1 MKHMKKIILALA
13 ILMVFSLTGCG
24 KEETAKEEIYVYN
37 WGEYIDPQIL
47 KDFQKE
53 TGIKVNYD
61 TYASNEDLYIKMT
74 QSQDKYD
81 VVVPSD
87 YMIERLIKEDLV
99 REINFENI
107 PNFANVEDILKN
119 PTFDPENKYS
129 VPYFWGTVGIVYNKA
144 EVKDK
149 VDSWDILWNEKYK
162 DQIIMYNSQR
172 DTLGVALKRLGY
184 SLNSTSEKELQEAK
198 KSLIEQ
204 KPLVYAYL
212 DDDGRDVV
220 VQGDANLSVMYSG
233 DALLMMQ
240 QNEDL
245 DYVVPKEGSNIW
257 YDSMVIPKN
266 AKNVDGAEKFINY
279 MLEKEVQAKNVE
291 HCVGYTSP
299 VKGVKDLLPDE
310 IKNSKVAYPDL
321 DKLPSLESFRDLG
334 DFIKVYDRIWT
345 EINASN
351 L

>member
-1 MKHMKKIILALA
+1 MKKIILALSV
-13 ILMVFSLTGCG
+13 LMLLTLTACG
-24 KEETAKEEIYVYN
+24 KKDQAKEEIYVYN
-37 WGEYIDPQIL
+37 WGEYIDPSIL

-81 VVVPSD
+81 VIVPSD
-87 YMIERLIKEDLV
+87 YMIERLIKEGLIQ
-99 REINFENI
+99 EINFENI
-107 PNFANVEDILKN
+107 PNFSGVEDILKN
-119 PTFDPENKYS
+119 PSFDPENKYS
-129 VPYFWGTVGIVYNKA
+129 VPYFWGTVGIVYNKS

-162 DQIIMYNSQR
+162 DQIIMNNSQR
-172 DTLGVALKRLGY
+172 DTLGLALKRLGY
-184 SLNSTSEKELQEAK
+184 SLNSTNEKELEEAK

-233 DALLMMQ
+233 DALLMMA

-266 AKNVDGAEKFINY
+266 AQNVSGAEKFINY
-279 MLEKEVQAKNVE
+279 MLKPEVQAKNAE
-291 HCVGYTSP
+291 YCVGYTSP

-310 IKNSKVAYPDL
+310 IKNSKVAYPDIDL
-321 DKLPSLESFRDLG
+321 LPPLESFRDLG

>member
-1 MKHMKKIILALA
+1 MKKIVLVLSL
-13 ILMVFSLTGCG
+13 LMVFTLTACG
-24 KEETAKEEIYVYN
+24 KEEPKEEISVYN
-37 WGEYIDPQIL
+37 WGEYIDPSIL

-61 TYASNEDLYIKMT
+61 TYASNEDLYIKLT

-87 YMIERLIKEDLV
+87 YMIERLIKEDLI

-107 PNFANVEDILKN
+107 KNFDRVEDKLKN

-149 VDSWDILWNEKYK
+149 VDSWNILWDKKYK

-172 DTLGVALKRLGY
+172 DTIGVALKRLGY
-184 SLNSTSEKELQEAK
+184 SLNSTNEKELEEAK

-212 DDDGRDVV
+212 DDDGRDVI

-233 DALLMMQ
+233 DALLMMD

-245 DYVVPKEGSNIW
+245 DYVIPKEGSNIW

-266 AKNVDGAEKFINY
+266 AKNVSGAEKFIDY
-279 MLEKEVQAKNVE
+279 MLRPEVQAKNAE
-291 HCVGYTSP
+291 YCVGYTSP
-299 VKGVKDLLPDE
+299 VKGVKELLPDE
-310 IKNSKVAYPDL
+310 IKNSKVAYPDIE
-321 DKLPSLESFRDLG
+321 KLPPLESFRDLG
-334 DFIKVYDRIWT
+334 DFIKVYDRLWT

>member
-1 MKHMKKIILALA
+1 MKKIILALSV
-13 ILMVFSLTGCG
+13 LMLLTLSACG
-24 KEETAKEEIYVYN
+24 KKDQAKEEIYVYN
-37 WGEYIDPQIL
+37 WGEYIDPSIL

-81 VVVPSD
+81 VIVPSD
-87 YMIERLIKEDLV
+87 YMIERLIKEDLIQ
-99 REINFENI
+99 EINFDNI
-107 PNFANVEDILKN
+107 PNFSGVEDILKN
-119 PTFDPENKYS
+119 PSFDPENKYS
-129 VPYFWGTVGIVYNKA
+129 VPYFWGTVGIVYNKS

-149 VDSWDILWNEKYK
+149 VDSWNILWNEKYK

-172 DTLGVALKRLGY
+172 DTLGLALKRLGY
-184 SLNSTSEKELQEAK
+184 SLNSTNEKELEEAK

-233 DALLMMQ
+233 DALLMMA

-266 AKNVDGAEKFINY
+266 AQNVSGAEKFINY
-279 MLEKEVQAKNVE
+279 MLKPEVQAKNAE
-291 HCVGYTSP
+291 YCVGYTSP

-310 IKNSKVAYPDL
+310 IKNSKVAYPDIDL
-321 DKLPSLESFRDLG
+321 LPPLESFRDLG

>member
-1 MKHMKKIILALA
+1 MKKIILALSV
-13 ILMVFSLTGCG
+13 LMLLTLSACG
-24 KEETAKEEIYVYN
+24 KKDQAKEEIYVYN
-37 WGEYIDPQIL
+37 WGEYIDPSIL

-81 VVVPSD
+81 VIVPSD
-87 YMIERLIKEDLV
+87 YMIERLIKEGLIQ
-99 REINFENI
+99 EINFDNI
-107 PNFANVEDILKN
+107 PNFSGVEDILKN
-119 PTFDPENKYS
+119 PSFDPENKYS
-129 VPYFWGTVGIVYNKA
+129 VPYFWGTVGIVYNKS

-149 VDSWDILWNEKYK
+149 VDSWNILWNEKYK

-172 DTLGVALKRLGY
+172 DTLGLALKRLGY
-184 SLNSTSEKELQEAK
+184 SLNSTDEKELEEAK
-198 KSLIEQ
+198 NSLIQQ

-233 DALLMMQ
+233 DALLMMA

-266 AKNVDGAEKFINY
+266 AKNVSGAEKFINY
-279 MLEKEVQAKNVE
+279 MLKPEVQAKNAE
-291 HCVGYTSP
+291 YCVGYTSP

-310 IKNSKVAYPDL
+310 IKNSKVAYPDIDL
-321 DKLPSLESFRDLG
+321 LPPLESFRDLG

>member
-1 MKHMKKIILALA
+1 MKKIVLVLSL
-13 ILMVFSLTGCG
+13 LMVFTLTACG
-24 KEETAKEEIYVYN
+24 KEESKEEISVYN
-37 WGEYIDPQIL
+37 WGEYIDPSIL

-61 TYASNEDLYIKMT
+61 TYASNEDLYIKLT

-87 YMIERLIKEDLV
+87 YMIERLIKEDLI

-107 PNFANVEDILKN
+107 KNFDGVEDKLKN

-149 VDSWDILWNEKYK
+149 VDSWDILWDKKYK

-172 DTLGVALKRLGY
+172 DTIGVALKRLGY
-184 SLNSTSEKELQEAK
+184 SLNSTNEKELEEAK

-212 DDDGRDVV
+212 DDDGRDVI

-233 DALLMMQ
+233 DALLMMD

-245 DYVVPKEGSNIW
+245 DYVIPKEGSNIW

-266 AKNVDGAEKFINY
+266 AKNVSGAEKFIDY
-279 MLEKEVQAKNVE
+279 MLRPEVQAKNAE
-291 HCVGYTSP
+291 YCVGYTSP
-299 VKGVKDLLPDE
+299 VKGVKELLPDE
-310 IKNSKVAYPDL
+310 IKNSKVAYPDIE
-321 DKLPSLESFRDLG
+321 KLPPLEFFRDLG
-334 DFIKVYDRIWT
+334 DFIKVYDRLWT

>member
-1 MKHMKKIILALA
+1 MKKIILGLSL
-13 ILMVFSLTGCG
+13 LMLLTLTACG
-24 KEETAKEEIYVYN
+24 KEEAKEEIYVYN
-37 WGEYIDPQIL
+37 WGEYIDPEIL

-87 YMIERLIKEDLV
+87 YMIERFIKEGLIQ
-99 REINFENI
+99 EINFENI
-107 PNFANVEDILKN
+107 PNFSGIEDKLKN

-129 VPYFWGTVGIVYNKA
+129 IPYFWGTVGIVYNKS

-172 DTLGVALKRLGY
+172 DTIGVALKRLGY
-184 SLNSTSEKELQEAK
+184 SLNSTSEKELEEAK

-204 KPLVYAYL
+204 KALVYAYL
-212 DDDGRDVV
+212 DDDGRDVI

-266 AKNVDGAEKFINY
+266 ANNVSGAEKFINY
-279 MLEKEVQAKNVE
+279 MLKPEVQAKNVE
-291 HCVGYTSP
+291 HCIGYTSP
-299 VKGVKDLLPDE
+299 VKGVKELLPDE

>member
-1 MKHMKKIILALA
+1 MKHMKKIILALSL
-13 ILMVFSLTGCG
+13 LMLIGLTGCS
-24 KEETAKEEIYVYN
+24 KEESAKEEIYVYN

-87 YMIERLIKEDLV
+87 YMIERLTKEGLL
-99 REINFENI
+99 REIDFNNI
-107 PNFANVEDILKN
+107 PNFENVEDLLKN
-119 PTFDPENKYS
+119 PSFDPENKYS

-144 EVKDK
+144 EVKDV

-172 DTLGVALKRLGY
+172 DTLGIALKRLGY
-184 SLNSTSEKELQEAK
+184 SLNSTSEEELQEAK

-233 DALLMMQ
+233 DALLMIE

-266 AKNVDGAEKFINY
+266 AKNVAGAEKFINY
-279 MLEKEVQAKNVE
+279 MIKKEVQAKNAE
-291 HCVGYTSP
+291 YCVGYTSP
-299 VKGVKDLLPDE
+299 VKGVKELLPDE
-310 IKNSKVAYPDL
+310 IKDSKVAYPDI
-321 DKLPSLESFRDLG
+321 DKLPDLESFRDLG
-334 DFIKVYDRIWT
+334 DFIKVYDRLWT

>member
-1 MKHMKKIILALA
+1 MKKIILALSV
-13 ILMVFSLTGCG
+13 LMLLTLSACG
-24 KEETAKEEIYVYN
+24 KKDQAKEEIFVYN
-37 WGEYIDPQIL
+37 WGEYIDPSIL
-47 KDFQKE
+47 KDFQNE

-81 VVVPSD
+81 VIVPSD
-87 YMIERLIKEDLV
+87 YMIERLIKEGLIQ
-99 REINFENI
+99 EINFENI
-107 PNFANVEDILKN
+107 PNFSGVEDILKN
-119 PTFDPENKYS
+119 PSFDPENKYS
-129 VPYFWGTVGIVYNKA
+129 VPYFWGTVGIVYNKS

-149 VDSWDILWNEKYK
+149 VDSWNILWNEKYK

-172 DTLGVALKRLGY
+172 DTLGLALKRLGY
-184 SLNSTSEKELQEAK
+184 SLNSTDEKELEEAK
-198 KSLIEQ
+198 NSLIQQ

-233 DALLMMQ
+233 DALLMMA

-266 AKNVDGAEKFINY
+266 AKNVSGAEKFINY
-279 MLEKEVQAKNVE
+279 MLKPEVQAKNAE
-291 HCVGYTSP
+291 YCVGYTSP

-310 IKNSKVAYPDL
+310 IKNSKVAYPDIDL
-321 DKLPSLESFRDLG
+321 LPPLESFRDLG

>member
-1 MKHMKKIILALA
+1 MKKIILALSV
-13 ILMVFSLTGCG
+13 LMLLTLSACG
-24 KEETAKEEIYVYN
+24 KKDQVKEEIFVYN
-37 WGEYIDPQIL
+37 WGEYIDPSIL

-81 VVVPSD
+81 VIVPSD
-87 YMIERLIKEDLV
+87 YMIERLIKEGLIQ
-99 REINFENI
+99 EINFENI
-107 PNFANVEDILKN
+107 PNFSGVEDILKN
-119 PTFDPENKYS
+119 PSFDPENKYS
-129 VPYFWGTVGIVYNKA
+129 VPYFWGTVGIVYNKS

-172 DTLGVALKRLGY
+172 DTLGLALKRLGY
-184 SLNSTSEKELQEAK
+184 SLNSTNEKELEEAK

-266 AKNVDGAEKFINY
+266 AQNVSGAEKFINY
-279 MLEKEVQAKNVE
+279 MLKKEVQAKNAE
-291 HCVGYTSP
+291 YCVGYTSP

-310 IKNSKVAYPDL
+310 IKNSKVAYPDIDL
-321 DKLPSLESFRDLG
+321 LPPLESFRDLG

>member
-24 KEETAKEEIYVYN
+24 KEEAAKEEIYVYN

-87 YMIERLIKEDLV
+87 YMIERLIKEGLV

-107 PNFANVEDILKN
+107 PNFTNVEDILKN

-129 VPYFWGTVGIVYNKA
+129 IPYFWGTVGIVYNKA

-266 AKNVDGAEKFINY
+266 AQNVEGAEKFINY

-310 IKNSKVAYPDL
+310 IKNSKVAYPDF
-321 DKLPSLESFRDLG
+321 DKLPPLESFRDLG

>member
-1 MKHMKKIILALA
+1 
-13 ILMVFSLTGCG
+13 
-24 KEETAKEEIYVYN
+24 
-37 WGEYIDPQIL
+37 
-47 KDFQKE
+47 
-53 TGIKVNYD
+53 
-61 TYASNEDLYIKMT
+61 MT

-87 YMIERLIKEDLV
+87 YMIGRLTNEGLL
-99 REINFENI
+99 REIDFNNI
-107 PNFANVEDILKN
+107 PNFENVEDLLKN
-119 PTFDPENKYS
+119 PSFDPENKYS
-129 VPYFWGTVGIVYNKA
+129 VPYFWGTVGIVYNKQ
-144 EVKDK
+144 EIKDV

-172 DTLGVALKRLGY
+172 DTLGIALKRLGY
-184 SLNSTSEKELQEAK
+184 SLNSKNENELQEAK

-233 DALLMMQ
+233 DALLMIG

-266 AKNVDGAEKFINY
+266 AKNVEGAEKFINY
-279 MLEKEVQAKNVE
+279 MLEKEVQAKNAE
-291 HCVGYTSP
+291 YCVGYTSP
-299 VKGVKDLLPDE
+299 VKGVKELLPDE
-310 IKNSKVAYPDL
+310 IKNSKVAYPDF
-321 DKLPSLESFRDLG
+321 DKLPELESFRDLG

>member
-1 MKHMKKIILALA
+1 MKKIILALSL
-13 ILMVFSLTGCG
+13 LMLLTLTACG
-24 KEETAKEEIYVYN
+24 KEEAKEEIYVYN
-37 WGEYIDPQIL
+37 WGEYIDPEIL

-87 YMIERLIKEDLV
+87 YMIERFIKEGLIQ
-99 REINFENI
+99 EINFENI
-107 PNFANVEDILKN
+107 PNFSGVEDKLKN

-129 VPYFWGTVGIVYNKA
+129 IPYFWGTEGIVYNKS

-172 DTLGVALKRLGY
+172 DTIGVALKRLGY
-184 SLNSTSEKELQEAK
+184 SLNSTSEKELEEAK

-204 KPLVYAYL
+204 KALVYAYL
-212 DDDGRDVV
+212 DDDGRDVI

-266 AKNVDGAEKFINY
+266 ANNVSGAEKFINY
-279 MLEKEVQAKNVE
+279 MLKPEVQVKNVL
-291 HCVGYTSP
+291 VILP
-299 VKGVKDLLPDE
+299 LLR
-310 IKNSKVAYPDL
+310 A
-321 DKLPSLESFRDLG
+321 
-334 DFIKVYDRIWT
+334 
-345 EINASN
+345 
-351 L
+351 

>member
-24 KEETAKEEIYVYN
+24 KEDAAKEEIYVYN

-87 YMIERLIKEDLV
+87 YMIERLIKEGLV
-99 REINFENI
+99 REIDFSKI
-107 PNFANVEDILKN
+107 PNFANVEDILKK
-119 PTFDPENKYS
+119 PSFDPENKYS

-162 DQIIMYNSQR
+162 NQIIMYNSQR

-184 SLNSTSEKELQEAK
+184 SLNSTNEKELQEAK

-266 AKNVDGAEKFINY
+266 AQNVEGAEKFINY

-310 IKNSKVAYPDL
+310 IKNSKVAYPDI
-321 DKLPSLESFRDLG
+321 DKLPPLESFRDLG

>member
-1 MKHMKKIILALA
+1 MKKIILALSV
-13 ILMVFSLTGCG
+13 LMLLTLSACG
-24 KEETAKEEIYVYN
+24 KKDQAKEEIYVYN
-37 WGEYIDPQIL
+37 WGEYIDPSIL
-47 KDFQKE
+47 KDFQNE

-81 VVVPSD
+81 VIVPSD
-87 YMIERLIKEDLV
+87 YMIERLIKEGLIQ
-99 REINFENI
+99 EINFENI
-107 PNFANVEDILKN
+107 PNFSGVEDILKN
-119 PTFDPENKYS
+119 PSFDPENKYS
-129 VPYFWGTVGIVYNKA
+129 VPYFWGTVGIVYNKS

-149 VDSWDILWNEKYK
+149 VDSWNILWNEKYK

-172 DTLGVALKRLGY
+172 DTLGLALKRLGY
-184 SLNSTSEKELQEAK
+184 SLNSTDEKELEEAK
-198 KSLIEQ
+198 NSLIQQ

-233 DALLMMQ
+233 DALLMMA

-266 AKNVDGAEKFINY
+266 AKNVSGAEKFINY
-279 MLEKEVQAKNVE
+279 MLKPEVQAKNAE
-291 HCVGYTSP
+291 YCVGYTSP

-310 IKNSKVAYPDL
+310 IKNSKVAYPDIDL
-321 DKLPSLESFRDLG
+321 LPPLESFRDLG

>member
-1 MKHMKKIILALA
+1 MKKIILALSV
-13 ILMVFSLTGCG
+13 LMLLTLSACG
-24 KEETAKEEIYVYN
+24 KKDQAKEEIYVYN
-37 WGEYIDPQIL
+37 WGEYIDPSIL

-81 VVVPSD
+81 VIVPSD
-87 YMIERLIKEDLV
+87 YMIERLIKEGLIQ
-99 REINFENI
+99 EINFENI
-107 PNFANVEDILKN
+107 PNFSGVEDILKN
-119 PTFDPENKYS
+119 PSFDPENKYS
-129 VPYFWGTVGIVYNKA
+129 VPYFWGTVGIVYNKS

-149 VDSWDILWNEKYK
+149 VDSWNILWNEKYK

-172 DTLGVALKRLGY
+172 DTLGLALKRLGY
-184 SLNSTSEKELQEAK
+184 SLNSTDEKELEEAK
-198 KSLIEQ
+198 NSLIQQ

-233 DALLMMQ
+233 DALLMMA

-266 AKNVDGAEKFINY
+266 AKNVSGAEKFINY
-279 MLEKEVQAKNVE
+279 MLKPEVQAKNAE
-291 HCVGYTSP
+291 YCVGYTSP

-310 IKNSKVAYPDL
+310 IKNSKVAYPDIDL
-321 DKLPSLESFRDLG
+321 LPPLESFRDLG